1 MTTFKVRSGIE
12 MWKVKTKQ
20 KKEIAL
26 RFSDHIK
33 EFHPQSPYSDFVWKK
48 IIRVGQ
54 KLLQVLII
62 KTRWAIKTKLI

>member
-1 MTTFKVRSGIE
+1 MTTFKARSGIE
-12 MWKVKTKQ
+12 MWKVKTK

-48 IIRVGQ
+48 NQSRWSKIIAGSNN
-54 KLLQVLII
+54 KNTLGY
-62 KTRWAIKTKLI
+62 